1 MTYKVLSCDTPL
13 KGVTQS
19 VELSHGEVTLPAI
32 QPGETGT
39 AHFDLPDNFH
49 EGDVLE
55 LEAFDKNGHSI
66 CNWSYPIRLV
76 KQYFDHKMAQ
86 SPMTL
91 EALPKATASRNASHI
106 VLKSAKVSVTF
117 DATTGII
124 KQVKAG
130 ETEVPFKDGPVAVG
144 MKMRYE
150 PSLSYVRET
159 QEGAIFCAKYKGAA
173 DSIVWRLTD
182 QGLLYMDAI
191 LLNRASGGGGFDDAL
206 WIPRYT
212 TSD

>member
-1 MTYKVLSCDTPL
+1 
-13 KGVTQS
+13 
-19 VELSHGEVTLPAI
+19 
-32 QPGETGT
+32 
-39 AHFDLPDNFH
+39 
-49 EGDVLE
+49 
-55 LEAFDKNGHSI
+55 
-66 CNWSYPIRLV
+66 
-76 KQYFDHKMAQ
+76 
-86 SPMTL
+86 MTL

-106 VLKSAKVSVTF
+106 VLNSAKVSVTF

-191 LLNRASGGGGFDDAL
+191 LLNRASGGGGFDDAFMDTKVYNL
-206 WIPRYT
+206 GLTFSYPEANCTGMKWLGRGPYRVWKTVSLVPTITSGIKITTIPLQEKF
-212 TSD
+212 

>member
-1 MTYKVLSCDTPL
+1 
-13 KGVTQS
+13 
-19 VELSHGEVTLPAI
+19 
-32 QPGETGT
+32 
-39 AHFDLPDNFH
+39 
-49 EGDVLE
+49 
-55 LEAFDKNGHSI
+55 
-66 CNWSYPIRLV
+66 
-76 KQYFDHKMAQ
+76 
-86 SPMTL
+86 
-91 EALPKATASRNASHI
+91 
-106 VLKSAKVSVTF
+106 
-117 DATTGII
+117 
-124 KQVKAG
+124 
-130 ETEVPFKDGPVAVG
+130 

-159 QEGAIFCAKYKGAA
+159 QEEAIFCAKYKGAA